1 MYKSLLVSFTAI
13 LLCAGVALA
22 HGSGHSGP
30 ATKAIKIAVKGT
42 STSVSATLRCSG
54 TGDSWVDDYS
64 CSSSGNCSC
73 NEVTPATISGSDLKT
88 VTNFF
93 VTADVGFNPATA
105 TPVSPGPSPQCDL
118 FLGAFAI
125 TDGSGD
131 TATVNFG
138 GVSCEKLTGFS
149 SKNPSGTEDQ
159 ETLSGGWGISGTPP
173 PSKALS
179 GWGTFTGTHSDT
191 SNEVSLKLSGWRTD

>member
-1 MYKSLLVSFTAI
+1 VSVTAI

-22 HGSGHSGP
+22 HGSGSGP
-30 ATKAIKIAVKGT
+30 ATKAVKIAVKGT
-42 STSVSATLRCSG
+42 STSVSATLACTTSG
-54 TGDSWVDDYS
+54 NSWVDDYV
-64 CSSSGNCSC
+64 CSEPGNCSC
-73 NEVTPATISGSDLKT
+73 KEVTPATISGSDLKT
-88 VTNFF
+88 VSNFF
-93 VTADVGFNPATA
+93 VTTDVGFNPATA
-105 TPVSPGPSPQCDL
+105 TPVSPGPTPQCDL
-118 FLGAFAI
+118 FRGSFLI
-125 TDGSGD
+125 TDSSGD

-159 ETLSGGWGISGTPP
+159 EMLSGGWGISDTPVP

-191 SNEVSLKLSGWRTD
+191 SNEVSLKLSGWRTE